1 MVLII
6 SKKMNKKCYFFIDDT
21 IWVFRDLTRQ
31 RPASLFDNPFLKLMK
46 EAHDKYGM
54 KVQLNLFYRTD
65 FFYGEDEFSLD
76 EMTDAYKAEW
86 EEASDWL
93 KFGFHAKQEFP
104 DYPYIN
110 ADYETV
116 KINLDKTKKEVFR
129 FAGENSFTYGCC
141 SHWLPVSKEGV
152 KALRDGGIRLLACSS
167 GEKTEYTGD
176 PDSLPYGHSFRLLHN
191 RKPETMLYNRGG
203 LNKAIANS
211 ICGYNHL
218 TEEEAEKYRFSIGAI
233 YDEETDMY
241 FREFTNA
248 PTLNLCD
255 EDYVVNGIQ
264 KNIGKEFIGYATHEQ
279 YFYPD
284 YLNYQS
290 DYSAKVL
297 AAAKTLY
304 ENGYEY
310 FFIDEM
316 LNK

>member
-191 RKPETMLYNRGG
+191 RKPETL
-203 LNKAIANS
+203 LILFADI
-211 ICGYNHL
+211 I
-218 TEEEAEKYRFSIGAI
+218 I
-233 YDEETDMY
+233 
-241 FREFTNA
+241 
-248 PTLNLCD
+248 
-255 EDYVVNGIQ
+255 
-264 KNIGKEFIGYATHEQ
+264 
-279 YFYPD
+279 
-284 YLNYQS
+284 
-290 DYSAKVL
+290 
-297 AAAKTLY
+297 
-304 ENGYEY
+304 
-310 FFIDEM
+310 
-316 LNK
+316 